1 MRAKLA
7 VHSRK
12 RKKSLFK
19 AAKGY
24 RGGRSRLLRTVKDA
38 VDRAREYSYRDRK
51 VRKRDFR
58 RLWIVRINAAVREHG
73 MNYSQFIYGLKAA
86 KIEMDRKTLAYLAM
100 EEPEL
105 FAQVAQTAKTKLA
118 AKAHASSSP
127 LRRYR
132 HYMETC
138 QTDSEVMMT
147 KEPFNYPSTNYRHEK
162 FCKIRKK

>member
-1 MRAKLA
+1 MRVKLA

-73 MNYSQFIYGLKAA
+73 LTYSKFINLLKENN
-86 KIEMDRKTLAYLAM
+86 IMLNRKTLAYMAVND
-100 EEPEL
+100 PEA
-105 FAQVAQTAKTKLA
+105 FSQVVK
-118 AKAHASSSP
+118 SIS
-127 LRRYR
+127 
-132 HYMETC
+132 
-138 QTDSEVMMT
+138 
-147 KEPFNYPSTNYRHEK
+147 
-162 FCKIRKK
+162 